1 MAKRTFAS
9 AAFLAFLLATSSQTV
24 HADDGCDVLKEKVR
38 TNVYASATEFARDNL
53 VRRIDTSGQTGAVGS
68 TLSGSQTCVNT
79 AHATSRAF
87 GEALATLGVAVMWT
101 GSPMNPGDYCLSHDL
116 SQCYPSQHPF
126 NPSLPPIH
134 VAFIYHA
141 WTAVRKAVTSQ
152 MPFGTATGV
161 SQFTPESLD
170 AVLSSSLKTY
180 LAHPVSNNRP
190 FSRRL
195 FAPGDGA
202 GTATADILPGTARY
216 NQL

>member
-1 MAKRTFAS
+1 
-9 AAFLAFLLATSSQTV
+9 
-24 HADDGCDVLKEKVR
+24 
-38 TNVYASATEFARDNL
+38 
-53 VRRIDTSGQTGAVGS
+53 
-68 TLSGSQTCVNT
+68 
-79 AHATSRAF
+79 
-87 GEALATLGVAVMWT
+87 MWT